1 MISVQLGARYSMES
15 WLLRRGARVRCL
27 HPPSWLPAWCFLRLL
42 PVPQTLQLTG
52 KSVSFS
58 RPLVRIHQSDFH
70 PAGTAN
76 SRDLSLGICWL
87 RLNIVDFMWEA
98 FGD

>member
-1 MISVQLGARYSMES
+1 MES
-15 WLLRRGARVRCL
+15 WLLWCGAPVGCL
-27 HPPSWLPAWCFLRLL
+27 HPPSRLPAWCFLHLL
-42 PVPQTLQLTG
+42 LVPWTLQLAG

-58 RPLVRIHQSDFH
+58 HPLVRIHQSDFH
-70 PAGTAN
+70 PAGAAN
-76 SRDLSLGICWL
+76 SRDLSLGICQL